1 MGCGKSESSQFVMNG
16 VELVAEGP
24 LFEGSNTLQGNAI
37 VNLQSIANGLSP
49 EKLKEVKLSSVTLYS
64 NDSIPFNGIK
74 SVTLSI
80 TANDAGMQQGA
91 VLNPVVVNGNQIVL
105 SVAED
110 ADFTELFKQSNLII
124 VADADLE
131 SDRESNLTLSA
142 DLEFKVV
149 YKH

>member
-49 EKLKEVKLSSVTLYS
+49 EKLKEVKLSSVKLYS